1 LKEQSALREEEKIRF
16 QQLEASKCEL
26 EKLLEE
32 ERQAKRDEEI
42 VRKLQAKYGIYLFSP
57 KNNK

>member
-1 LKEQSALREEEKIRF
+1 MKEQDALREEERLRF
-16 QQLEASKCEL
+16 IKLEASKSEL

-32 ERQAKRDEEI
+32 ERQAKRDEET

-57 KNNK
+57 KHNQ